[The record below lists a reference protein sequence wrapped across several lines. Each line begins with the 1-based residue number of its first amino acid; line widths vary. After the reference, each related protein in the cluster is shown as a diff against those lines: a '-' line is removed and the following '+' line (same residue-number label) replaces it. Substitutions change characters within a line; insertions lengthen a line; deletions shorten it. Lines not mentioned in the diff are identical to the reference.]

1 MSKLDFRSTRT
12 WGALA
17 AIAAVAGA
25 LMSTLAWTAGWIG
38 SRTTSVSLVSETP
51 QPFPPGFRRA
61 HGKGV
66 CFVGTFRPDRAAVP
80 LSTARVFT
88 QADIPVVGRL
98 SIGTGSPYAADNS
111 TTTLSMALLLTTDDK
126 QQWRMAMNNQP
137 YFATHEPEGFLAMQQ
152 ATAPD
157 PATGQP
163 DPARVSAFLKA
174 YPEAEK
180 FMKWAAQEPA
190 PGSFAGATFYSVNAF
205 YLVAADGHRQPVRW
219 MMRPHDPFIPMS
231 DAQRQKADHDF
242 LFEGVRERLARKPL
256 HWDYVLQLAQP
267 GDPVDD
273 ASQPWPADR
282 KQLVAG
288 TLEMTR
294 VVEQAEGACRD
305 INFDP
310 SIVPAGVAVSNDPI
324 LNARSGAYAHSFNR
338 REREIGYGKA
348 TEAVGKQEV
357 K

>member
-1 MSKLDFRSTRT
+1 MGGAGGDCRRGRRTDVDPCVDCGLDR
-12 WGALA
+12 LA
-17 AIAAVAGA
+17 HHQRIAGVGNPAAVSARLSPRARQGRLLRRHLPSRPRGGA
-25 LMSTLAWTAGWIG
+25 
-38 SRTTSVSLVSETP
+38 VV
-51 QPFPPGFRRA
+51 
-61 HGKGV
+61 
-66 CFVGTFRPDRAAVP
+66 DRACVLAG
-80 LSTARVFT
+80 
-88 QADIPVVGRL
+88 DIPVVGRL
-98 SIGTGSPYAADNS
+98 SIGTGSPYAADSS
-111 TTTLSMALLLTTDDK
+111 TTTLSMALLLKTDGK

-163 DPARVSAFLKA
+163 DPARLSAFLKA

-180 FMKWAAQEPA
+180 FMKWAAQESA

-219 MMRPHDPFIPMS
+219 MMRPHDPFMPMS

-256 HWDYVLQLAQP
+256 YWDYVLQLAQP

-310 SIVPAGVAVSNDPI
+310 SIVPAGVEVSNDPI

>member
-1 MSKLDFRSTRT
+1 MSRLDLTSKRT

-17 AIAAVAGA
+17 AIAIVAGGLTSA
-25 LMSTLAWTAGWIG
+25 LAWTAGWIG
-38 SRTTSVSLVSETP
+38 SRTTSASLVSETP

-66 CFVGTFRPDRAAVP
+66 CFAGIFRSSGAAVP
-80 LSTARVFT
+80 LSSARVFT
-88 QADIPVVGRL
+88 QADIPVVGRF
-98 SIGTGSPYAADNS
+98 SIGTGSPHAADAS

-137 YFATHEPEGFLAMQQ
+137 YFATREPEGLLAMQQ

-157 PATGQP
+157 PATGRP
-163 DPARVSAFLKA
+163 DPERMAAFLKA
-174 YPEAEK
+174 YPEADK
-180 FMKWAAQEPA
+180 FLKWAAREPA

-205 YLVAADGHRQPVRW
+205 YLVTADGRRQPVRW
-219 MMRPHDPFIPMS
+219 MMRPRDPFTPLS
-231 DAQRQKADHDF
+231 DAQRQKAHHDF
-242 LFEGVRERLARKPL
+242 LFDGVRERLAQKPL
-256 HWDYVLQLAQP
+256 YWDYVLKLAQP
-267 GDPVDD
+267 GDVVDD

-282 KQLVAG
+282 KQIVAG
-288 TLEMTR
+288 TLEVTR

-305 INFDP
+305 IDFDP
-310 SIVPAGVAVSNDPI
+310 SIVPAGVEVSNDPI

-348 TEAVGKQEV
+348 IEAVGKQEV